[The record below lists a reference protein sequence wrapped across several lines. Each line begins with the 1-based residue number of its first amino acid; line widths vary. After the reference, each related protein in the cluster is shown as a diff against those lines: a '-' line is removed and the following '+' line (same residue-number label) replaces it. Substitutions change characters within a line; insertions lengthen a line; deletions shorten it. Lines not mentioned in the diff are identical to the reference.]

1 VFTDAL
7 NDRLRPGSIFSV
19 PAACPPRKRTFRHAG
34 IPTVRKINL
43 RFRIGP
49 TRWFD
54 RRPLELAQM
63 PPKPRE
69 SNKNYIGIV
78 SEKTDEQRT
87 IDSLASDRLTTKY
100 LLDLVSAVFNRVADA
115 RK

>member
-1 VFTDAL
+1 
-7 NDRLRPGSIFSV
+7 
-19 PAACPPRKRTFRHAG
+19 
-34 IPTVRKINL
+34 
-43 RFRIGP
+43 
-49 TRWFD
+49 
-54 RRPLELAQM
+54 M

-69 SNKNYIGIV
+69 LNKNYIGIV

-87 IDSLASDRLTTKY
+87 IDSLASDRLTTRY